1 MTWSVSKI
9 HVLITCTNT
18 YTYVTLSV
26 FFWQFS
32 SSHMTNNYQCLKQE
46 LHWCI
51 TNTKSNCTEE
61 ITRLRSA
68 QDSYKHHTLFTQS
81 SSAKWSSA
89 KKGSAKKGS
98 AKHFYA
104 NTYCKNVKECK
115 QHCNCVIVQARLD
128 LEMETAK
135 RSLVFRQSRALIEWC
150 SWIWKLFIDLRNRWS
165 SCAVE

>member
-1 MTWSVSKI
+1 MW
-9 HVLITCTNT
+9 HE
-18 YTYVTLSV
+18 V

-32 SSHMTNNYQCLKQE
+32 SSHMTNNYQFLKQE
-46 LHWCI
+46 LHCWCI

-61 ITRLRSA
+61 NTRLRSA
-68 QDSYKHHTLFTQS
+68 QDSYKHHTLSTQS

-89 KKGSAKKGS
+89 KKGSAK
-98 AKHFYA
+98 HFNA

-115 QHCNCVIVQARLD
+115 QQCNCAIVQARLD

-135 RSLVFRQSRALIEWC
+135 RSLVFRQSRALIVCNWC

-165 SCAVE
+165 SCVVE